1 MISPKQESRMAA
13 KARRRGRRNCRAG
26 RHEYTR
32 MGYRIAAIDQANGIV
47 TFETDPEAPM
57 ECAWCRLAE
66 MGELA

>member
-1 MISPKQESRMAA
+1 MAA

-32 MGYRIAAIDQANGIV
+32 MGCRIAAIDQLRGII
-47 TFETDPEAPM
+47 TMEPDPDAPM
-57 ECAWCRLAE
+57 ECAWCRTTD